1 MAETKEVEGLVCRKN
16 SYKKIGTYPICY
28 IESGIHNA
36 AIQNVAT
43 FTEGRPAMTT
53 NQIQS
58 EIKDANL
65 SYLLLAQQMIK
76 EDKVAAIFRLG
87 VSEEMAD
94 LIAGLTPAQILK
106 MSSSTMMLFRFRF
119 DERLLLNM
127 ISDFNKDRLM
137 SQAHATILMA
147 GQPVEA
153 LAA

>member
-1 MAETKEVEGLVCRKN
+1 
-16 SYKKIGTYPICY
+16 
-28 IESGIHNA
+28 
-36 AIQNVAT
+36 
-43 FTEGRPAMTT
+43 MTT
-53 NQIQS
+53 SQIQS

-65 SYLLLAQQMIK
+65 SYILLAQQMIK
-76 EDKVAAIFRLG
+76 EDRESAIFRLG

-106 MSSSTMMLFRFRF
+106 MSASSMMLFRFRF